1 MLYFFQQALN
11 GLHSSALYALLA
23 FGYALTH
30 GVLHR
35 TNIAYGGVFA
45 FTGQTMILL
54 AVFGYQVLWLTLPAT
69 VAFAIIVAFFYAWLT
84 SSILSRNVLGPLAHS
99 SPNAVVVATLGVAI
113 VLMEVTRISAD
124 TKDFWLPPMLSTPIV
139 FASDGTFHATLTII
153 QLINCGIAAATIL
166 LASLVL
172 GRTGVGRIWR
182 AVCDDPRASALCG
195 IDVSRVFYRS
205 VLAGGFAAALAGIM
219 AALYFGNIGFGAG
232 LIFGLKILFITAV
245 GGYETPAKAACG
257 AAAFGMA
264 EALYSGYFPLEWRDA
279 AMFAMLVALLI
290 LRPSDGVESRPAR
303 A

>member
-69 VAFAIIVAFFYAWLT
+69 IALAIVLAFFYAWLT

-113 VLMEVTRISAD
+113 VLMEITRISAD
-124 TKDFWLPPMLSTPIV
+124 TKDFWLPPMLSTPVV
-139 FASDGTFHATLTII
+139 FASDVTFQATLTVI
-153 QLINCGIAAATIL
+153 QLINCSVAAVTIL
-166 LASLVL
+166 VASLVL
-172 GRTGVGRIWR
+172 ARTEVGRTWR

-195 IDVSRVFYRS
+195 VDVSRVFHRS

-219 AALYFGNIGFGAG
+219 AALYYGNIGFGAG

-245 GGYETPAKAACG
+245 GGYETPAKAAAG
-257 AAAFGMA
+257 AATFGMA